1 MKTLQKYRSGKEDS
15 DMSKCSG
22 NTHSQSQMNYHANQ
36 GNPNNRAHVVSAN
49 NRSNQCNPNNSAYHS
64 SRSGGK

>member
-1 MKTLQKYRSGKEDS
+1 
-15 DMSKCSG
+15 MSKCSG